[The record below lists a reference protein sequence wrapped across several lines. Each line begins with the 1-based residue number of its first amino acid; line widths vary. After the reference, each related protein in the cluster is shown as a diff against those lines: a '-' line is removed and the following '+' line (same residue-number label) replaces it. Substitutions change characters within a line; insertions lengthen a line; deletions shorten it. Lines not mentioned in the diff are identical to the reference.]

1 MPSMSDEAKSP
12 AARRALGV
20 GVGVVVLGLIAGYVL
35 RARKASDQPVT
46 PTEGSGFQERA
57 REAGITFRM
66 HLLPKEQGE
75 PFHINLYDHG
85 SGLAV
90 GDYDNDGRE
99 DIYFLNQLGPN
110 ALYRNMGDGSFVDVT
125 AQAGVALGG
134 RISVGAT
141 FADYDNDG
149 WADLF
154 VTTTRGGNVLFHNR
168 GDGTFED
175 VTAAA
180 GLTHVGHS
188 QTAVFFDYDNDG
200 YLDLFLTNTAHW
212 TTDVFDSAAKYFE
225 GKPDLSSLMT
235 SPKESNILYRNNGDG
250 TFSDVTERA
259 GLRGRGWAGDAAV
272 FDYDDDGFLDLFVPS
287 MVGRG
292 QLYRNTGHGTFRDV
306 TSQTLGRTS
315 YGAIGC
321 KVFDYDGDGRL
332 DLFVVDMHSDMWMG
346 VDRQN
351 LSLDVARQVQHRRF
365 RTPKGPTVE
374 EEAPGLVQVQRA
386 MFARQGEDFDALL
399 FGNALYRNLGRGQF
413 TETAVAAGL
422 ETLWPWGVGTGDFDN
437 DGHEDVFIPSGMGY
451 PYYYWPNALMMNNG
465 DGTFRDRAAAFG
477 VEPPRGGIYLEERV
491 AGRQATRSSRSAVV
505 ADFDGDGRLDIVTN
519 NFNDRPYYF
528 ANRFPRRNY
537 MALRLTGTQSNRD
550 AIGAVVRLWIGKT
563 VMVRQVNPAG
573 GYLAHSSRVVH
584 FGLGDHGKVDRI
596 EIRWPRGIVQRLD
609 NPEINTLLQIR
620 EPAH

>member
-1 MPSMSDEAKSP
+1 MSDESKSP
-12 AARRALGV
+12 VARRALAIA
-20 GVGVVVLGLIAGYVL
+20 VVVALLIAGYVL
-35 RARKASDQPVT
+35 LARYMGHEPAA
-46 PTEGSGFQERA
+46 PTAASGFQERA
-57 REAGITFRM
+57 REAGIAFRM
-66 HLLPKEQGE
+66 HSLPKEQGE

-110 ALYRNMGDGSFVDVT
+110 ALYRNVGDGSFVDVT
-125 AQAGVALGG
+125 AKAGVAIGN

-149 WADLF
+149 WPDLF

-180 GLTHVGHS
+180 GLSHVGHS
-188 QTAVFFDYDNDG
+188 QTPVFFDYDNDG
-200 YLDLFLTNTAHW
+200 YLDLFLSNTAHW
-212 TTDVFDSAAKYFE
+212 TTDVFDSATGYFE
-225 GKPDLSSLMT
+225 GKPDLGSLLT
-235 SPKESNILYRNNGDG
+235 SAKESNILYHNNGDG
-250 TFSDVTERA
+250 TFTDVTDRA
-259 GLRGRGWAGDAAV
+259 GLRGRGWAGDVAV
-272 FDYDDDGFLDLFVPS
+272 FDYDEDGFLDLFVPS

-306 TSQTLGRTS
+306 TAETLGRTP
-315 YGAIGC
+315 YGAVGC

-346 VDRQN
+346 VDAGHV
-351 LSLDVARQVQHRRF
+351 SLDVARRVQHRRF
-365 RTPKGPTVE
+365 RTPKGPTIN
-374 EEAPGLVQVQRA
+374 EEAPGLIQIQRA

-399 FGNALYRNLGRGQF
+399 FGNGLYRNLGHGKF

-422 ETLWPWGVGTGDFDN
+422 ETLWPWGVATGDFDN

-451 PYYYWPNALMMNNG
+451 PYYYWPNQLMMNNG
-465 DGTFRDRAAAFG
+465 DGTFHDRAADFG

-491 AGRQATRSSRSAVV
+491 AGRQATRSSRAAVV
-505 ADFDGDGRLDIVTN
+505 ADFDGDGRLEIVTN
-519 NFNDRPYYF
+519 NFNDRPNYF

-537 MALRLTGTQSNRD
+537 VELRLTGTQSNRD
-550 AIGAVVRLWIGKT
+550 AIGAVVRLWVGKT

-573 GYLAHSSRVVH
+573 GYLAQSSRVVH
-584 FGLGDHGKVDRI
+584 FGLGDHTKVDRI

-609 NPEINTLLQIR
+609 HPEINTLLQIR
-620 EPAH
+620 EPAR

>member
-1 MPSMSDEAKSP
+1 MPDEATSP
-12 AARRALGV
+12 AARRALAV
-20 GVGVVVLGLIAGYVL
+20 AIVVAGLIAGYVL
-35 RARKASDQPVT
+35 LARNPGREPAALT
-46 PTEGSGFQERA
+46 GGSGFQERA
-57 REAGITFRM
+57 PEAGIAFRM
-66 HLLPKEQGE
+66 HYLPKEQGE

-90 GDYDNDGRE
+90 GDYDNDARE

-110 ALYRNMGDGSFVDVT
+110 ALYRNAGDGSFVDVT
-125 AQAGVALGG
+125 AQAGVALAD
-134 RISVGAT
+134 RISVGAS
-141 FADYDNDG
+141 FVDYDNDG

-180 GLTHVGHS
+180 GLSHVGHS
-188 QTAVFFDYDNDG
+188 QASVFFDYDNDG
-200 YLDLFLTNTAHW
+200 DLDLFLTNTAKW
-212 TTDVFDSAAKYFE
+212 TTDAFDSATGSFE
-225 GKPDLSSLMT
+225 GGADLASLMT

-250 TFSDVTERA
+250 TFTDVTDRA

-272 FDYDDDGFLDLFVPS
+272 FDYDEDGLLDLFVPS

-292 QLYRNTGHGTFRDV
+292 QLYHNSGHGTFRDV
-306 TSQTLGRTS
+306 TSQTLGLTP

-346 VDRQN
+346 VDKSHV
-351 LSLDVARQVQHRRF
+351 SLDVARQVQHRRF
-365 RTPKGPTVE
+365 RTPKGPTVD
-374 EEAPGLVQVQRA
+374 EEAPGLIQLQRA

-399 FGNALYRNLGRGQF
+399 FGNALYRNLGHGKF
-413 TETAVAAGL
+413 TEAAVATGL
-422 ETLWPWGVGTGDFDN
+422 ETLWPWGVATGDFDN

-451 PYYYWPNALMMNNG
+451 PFYYWPNQLMMNSG

-491 AGRQATRSSRSAVV
+491 AGRQAARSSRSAVV
-505 ADFDGDGRLDIVTN
+505 ADFDGDGRLEIVTN

-537 MALRLTGTQSNRD
+537 VALRLTGTQSNRD
-550 AIGAVVRLWIGKT
+550 AIGAVVRLWVGKT

-573 GYLAHSSRVVH
+573 GYLSHSSRVVH
-584 FGLGDHGKVDRI
+584 FGLGDRGQADRI
-596 EIRWPRGIVQRLD
+596 EIRWPRGIVQTLD
-609 NPEINTLLQIR
+609 NPEINRLLQIR
-620 EPAH
+620 EPAR

>member
-1 MPSMSDEAKSP
+1 MSDESKSP
-12 AARRALGV
+12 VARRALAIA
-20 GVGVVVLGLIAGYVL
+20 VVVALLIAGYVL
-35 RARKASDQPVT
+35 LARYMGHEPAA
-46 PTEGSGFQERA
+46 PTAASGFQERA
-57 REAGITFRM
+57 REAGIAFRM
-66 HLLPKEQGE
+66 HSLPKEQGE

-110 ALYRNMGDGSFVDVT
+110 ALYRNVGDGSFVDVT
-125 AQAGVALGG
+125 AKAGVAIGN

-149 WADLF
+149 WPDLF

-180 GLTHVGHS
+180 GLSHVGHS
-188 QTAVFFDYDNDG
+188 QTPVFFDYDNDG

-212 TTDVFDSAAKYFE
+212 TTDVFDSATGYFE
-225 GKPDLSSLMT
+225 GKPDLGSLLT
-235 SPKESNILYRNNGDG
+235 SAKESNILYHNNGDG
-250 TFSDVTERA
+250 TFTDVTDRA
-259 GLRGRGWAGDAAV
+259 GLRGRGWAGDVAV
-272 FDYDDDGFLDLFVPS
+272 FDYDEDGFLDLFVPS

-306 TSQTLGRTS
+306 TAETLGRTP
-315 YGAIGC
+315 YGAVGC

-346 VDRQN
+346 VDAGHV
-351 LSLDVARQVQHRRF
+351 SLDVARRVQHRRF
-365 RTPKGPTVE
+365 RTPKGPTIN
-374 EEAPGLVQVQRA
+374 EEAPGLIQIQRA

-399 FGNALYRNLGRGQF
+399 FGNGLYRNLGHGKF

-422 ETLWPWGVGTGDFDN
+422 ETLWPWGVATGDFDN

-451 PYYYWPNALMMNNG
+451 PYYYWPNQLMMNNG
-465 DGTFRDRAAAFG
+465 DGTFHDRAADFG

-491 AGRQATRSSRSAVV
+491 AGRQATRSSRAAVV
-505 ADFDGDGRLDIVTN
+505 ADFDGDGRLEIVTN
-519 NFNDRPYYF
+519 NFNDRPNYF

-537 MALRLTGTQSNRD
+537 VELRLTGTQSNRD
-550 AIGAVVRLWIGKT
+550 AIGAVVRLWVGKT

-573 GYLAHSSRVVH
+573 GYLAQSSRVVH
-584 FGLGDHGKVDRI
+584 FGLGDHTKVDRI

-609 NPEINTLLQIR
+609 HPEINTLLQIR
-620 EPAH
+620 EPAR

>member
-1 MPSMSDEAKSP
+1 MPNMSDEATPP
-12 AARRALGV
+12 AARRALAV
-20 GVGVVVLGLIAGYVL
+20 AIVVAGLIAGYVL
-35 RARKASDQPVT
+35 LARNPGREPAALT
-46 PTEGSGFQERA
+46 GGSGFQERA
-57 REAGITFRM
+57 PEAGIAFRM
-66 HLLPKEQGE
+66 HYLPKEQGE

-90 GDYDNDGRE
+90 GDYDNDARE

-110 ALYRNMGDGSFVDVT
+110 ALYRNAGDGSFVDVT
-125 AQAGVALGG
+125 AQAGVALAD
-134 RISVGAT
+134 RISVGAS
-141 FADYDNDG
+141 FVDYDNDG

-180 GLTHVGHS
+180 GLSHVGHS
-188 QTAVFFDYDNDG
+188 QASVFFDYDNDG
-200 YLDLFLTNTAHW
+200 DLDLFLTNTAKW
-212 TTDVFDSAAKYFE
+212 TTDAFDSATGSFE
-225 GKPDLSSLMT
+225 GGADLASLMT

-250 TFSDVTERA
+250 TFTDVTDRA

-272 FDYDDDGFLDLFVPS
+272 FDYDEDGLLDLFVPS

-292 QLYRNTGHGTFRDV
+292 QLYHNSGHGTFRDV
-306 TSQTLGRTS
+306 TSQTLGRTP

-346 VDRQN
+346 VDKSHV
-351 LSLDVARQVQHRRF
+351 SLDVARQVQHRRF
-365 RTPKGPTVE
+365 RTPKGPTVD
-374 EEAPGLVQVQRA
+374 EEAPGLIQLQRA

-399 FGNALYRNLGRGQF
+399 FGNALYRNLGHGKF
-413 TETAVAAGL
+413 TEAAVTAGL
-422 ETLWPWGVGTGDFDN
+422 ETLWPWGVATGDFDN

-451 PYYYWPNALMMNNG
+451 PFYYWPNQLMMNSG

-491 AGRQATRSSRSAVV
+491 AGRQAARSSRSAVV
-505 ADFDGDGRLDIVTN
+505 ADFDGDGRLEIVTN
-519 NFNDRPYYF
+519 NFNDRTYYF

-537 MALRLTGTQSNRD
+537 VALRLTGTQSNRD
-550 AIGAVVRLWIGKT
+550 AIGAVVRLWVGKT

-573 GYLAHSSRVVH
+573 GYLSHSSRVVH
-584 FGLGDHGKVDRI
+584 FGLGDRGQVDRI
-596 EIRWPRGIVQRLD
+596 EIRWPRGIVQTLD
-609 NPEINTLLQIR
+609 NPDINRLLQIR
-620 EPAH
+620 EPAR

>member
-1 MPSMSDEAKSP
+1 MSDESKSP
-12 AARRALGV
+12 VARRALAIA
-20 GVGVVVLGLIAGYVL
+20 VVVALLIAGYVL
-35 RARKASDQPVT
+35 LARYMGHEPAA
-46 PTEGSGFQERA
+46 PTAASGFQERA
-57 REAGITFRM
+57 REAGIAFRM
-66 HLLPKEQGE
+66 HSLPKEQGE

-110 ALYRNMGDGSFVDVT
+110 ALYRNVGDGSFVDVT
-125 AQAGVALGG
+125 AKAGVAIGN

-149 WADLF
+149 WPDLF

-180 GLTHVGHS
+180 GLSHVGHS
-188 QTAVFFDYDNDG
+188 QTPVFFDYDNDG
-200 YLDLFLTNTAHW
+200 YLDLFLSNTAHW
-212 TTDVFDSAAKYFE
+212 TTDVFDSATGYFE
-225 GKPDLSSLMT
+225 GKPDLGSLLT
-235 SPKESNILYRNNGDG
+235 SAKESNILYHNNGDG
-250 TFSDVTERA
+250 TFTDVTDRA
-259 GLRGRGWAGDAAV
+259 GLRGRGWAGDVAV
-272 FDYDDDGFLDLFVPS
+272 FDYDEDGFLDLFVPS

-306 TSQTLGRTS
+306 TAETLGRTP
-315 YGAIGC
+315 YGAVGC

-346 VDRQN
+346 VDVGHV
-351 LSLDVARQVQHRRF
+351 SLDVARRVQHRRF
-365 RTPKGPTVE
+365 RTPKGPTIN
-374 EEAPGLVQVQRA
+374 EEAPGLIQIQRA

-399 FGNALYRNLGRGQF
+399 FGNGLYRNLGHGKF

-422 ETLWPWGVGTGDFDN
+422 ETLWPWGVATGDFDN

-451 PYYYWPNALMMNNG
+451 PYYYWPNQLMMNNG
-465 DGTFRDRAAAFG
+465 DGTFHDRAADFG

-491 AGRQATRSSRSAVV
+491 AGRQATRSSRAAVV
-505 ADFDGDGRLDIVTN
+505 ADFDGDGRLEIVTN
-519 NFNDRPYYF
+519 NFNDRPNYF

-537 MALRLTGTQSNRD
+537 VELRLTGTQSNRD
-550 AIGAVVRLWIGKT
+550 AIGAVVRLWVGKT

-573 GYLAHSSRVVH
+573 GYLAQSSRVVH
-584 FGLGDHGKVDRI
+584 FGLGDHTKVDRI

-609 NPEINTLLQIR
+609 HPEINTLLQIR
-620 EPAH
+620 EPAR